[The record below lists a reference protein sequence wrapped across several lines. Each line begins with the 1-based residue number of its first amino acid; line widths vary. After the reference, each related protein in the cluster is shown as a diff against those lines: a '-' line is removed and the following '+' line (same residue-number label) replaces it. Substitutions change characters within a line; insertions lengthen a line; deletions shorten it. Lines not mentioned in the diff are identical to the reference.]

1 MTGYGRANKTIGE
14 KTISAEVRSLNS
26 KFTDVRF
33 KLPNTYKEK
42 ESALRK
48 MVMEKAER
56 GKIDV
61 LVEIKSMAGDDEY
74 AINLPLFRK
83 YFRELSALCEEL
95 DLSKGDLLQTILRIP
110 NVVGGAEETID
121 EQEWQEVEA
130 VVLQALDRFDEFR
143 LAEGA
148 AMEDDLR
155 LRIGKITE
163 QLGRIAPHEQ
173 NRVVFLRQKML
184 QHLEEFIN
192 KDNVDKNRFEQEV
205 MFYLEKI
212 DITEE
217 KVRLEQHCNYF
228 LQQLDKKTTSKGRK
242 LSFISQEMG
251 REINTLGAKAYSSDI
266 QRVVVAMKDELEK
279 IKEQVA
285 NSV

>member
-130 VVLQALDRFDEFR
+130 VVLDGCPIAAQEKSRVLPMLGKRHGQRHA
-143 LAEGA
+143 GA
-148 AMEDDLR
+148 A
-155 LRIGKITE
+155 
-163 QLGRIAPHEQ
+163 
-173 NRVVFLRQKML
+173 
-184 QHLEEFIN
+184 
-192 KDNVDKNRFEQEV
+192 
-205 MFYLEKI
+205 
-212 DITEE
+212 
-217 KVRLEQHCNYF
+217 
-228 LQQLDKKTTSKGRK
+228 
-242 LSFISQEMG
+242 
-251 REINTLGAKAYSSDI
+251 
-266 QRVVVAMKDELEK
+266 
-279 IKEQVA
+279 
-285 NSV
+285 

>member
-1 MTGYGRANKTIGE
+1 MLLSMTGYGRANKTIGE

-212 DITEE
+212 DIT
-217 KVRLEQHCNYF
+217 
-228 LQQLDKKTTSKGRK
+228 
-242 LSFISQEMG
+242 
-251 REINTLGAKAYSSDI
+251 
-266 QRVVVAMKDELEK
+266 
-279 IKEQVA
+279 
-285 NSV
+285 